1 VLPLAAAGFL
11 AWIVAESV
19 RSAPAPQLWSLA
31 GIVVLGLILMLSA
44 RFVLRSAFFHI
55 ERESDTPGR

>member
-1 VLPLAAAGFL
+1 
-11 AWIVAESV
+11 
-19 RSAPAPQLWSLA
+19 
-31 GIVVLGLILMLSA
+31 MLSA

>member
-1 VLPLAAAGFL
+1 MFTESVLAA
-11 AWIVAESV
+11 
-19 RSAPAPQLWSLA
+19 PAAQVWSLA
-31 GIVVLGLILMLSA
+31 GILGAGLILMLSA